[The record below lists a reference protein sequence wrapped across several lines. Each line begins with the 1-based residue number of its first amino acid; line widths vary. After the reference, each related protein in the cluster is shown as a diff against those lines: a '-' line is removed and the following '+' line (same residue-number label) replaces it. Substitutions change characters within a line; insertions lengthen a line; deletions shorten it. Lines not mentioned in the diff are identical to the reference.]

1 MPSQKY
7 IFKSNELW
15 KQYRKKEIDYK
26 SYMEQLENI
35 KEEEI
40 GDIKDI
46 SIKNILEENIYI
58 YEDNRYKLIN
68 EQRRFPQEIYTKNIP
83 AMIKEMRNK
92 SKYYRKTHNTFQ
104 CVIIIG
110 SILVTS
116 FTSAIGYAEIFK
128 PLSTVISIL
137 VGISAGLTGYFK
149 YKEKSFYLQR
159 TADAIE
165 QEYIALEQ
173 SIGFYKGKNRKE
185 ALILFIERIEILKEE
200 QKKREQSLEQPPEV
214 KKDEI

>member
-7 IFKSNELW
+7 IFKSDELW
-15 KQYRKKEIDYK
+15 KKYQKKEIDHK
-26 SYMEQLENI
+26 SYMEQLESI

-40 GDIKDI
+40 GDIEDT
-46 SIKNILEENIYI
+46 SIKNMIEKDIYSYEN
-58 YEDNRYKLIN
+58 DKYKLIN
-68 EQRRFPQEIYTKNIP
+68 EQRQSPQERYKENIP
-83 AMIKEMRNK
+83 AIIKEMRNK

-104 CVIIIG
+104 CIIIIG

-149 YKEKSFYLQR
+149 YKERSFYLQR

-185 ALILFIERIEILKEE
+185 ALILLIERIETLKEE